1 MFPSYPTLY
10 IHTPSMNLM
19 NLLPWAK
26 EPSLS
31 DKAWSTLQY
40 PFTFTKEPSLFD
52 KAWMTV
58 RWPYD
63 IVRSP
68 IQAIASIPA
77 LSFLVIPAFS
87 SYGTSIN
94 LLFFYMTWAI
104 LIRSNDPLRVEFL
117 GTLGVR
123 ILFYIL
129 PSLGFL
135 AFDSATPNLA
145 INIKEHGESALPMGD
160 EQGGRKGRWW
170 KITLV
175 SIGNVILGI
184 AIQISLEAFFT
195 QVLHTRSLLKV
206 SAYVPMPWSIA
217 KELVLGLLLRE
228 VLTYIFHR
236 YALHSSTSP
245 RLRKLHTSWQ
255 HSLPAPFSLV
265 AHYDHPLTY
274 LIHTF
279 IPMYL
284 PAILFR
290 FHLLTYHLYLML
302 ISVEE
307 TFAFSGYNVLPSAFI
322 LGGIAR
328 RQEKHLMEGGHGNYG
343 CFGLMDFCMGT
354 SLGTDLADDVMDE
367 AGDKQVARR
376 AKGKLRR
383 AGNRVRSTRKKI
395 QYEDKEDDED
405 EEEESTEVEEEEE
418 ERPRRRRNGKK
429 SSDDYEEDAKG
440 KTPKRKPGRKK
451 KSDEDNEADNIA
463 ENEKPKSKPRK
474 LERRGSQKKKA

>member
-1 MFPSYPTLY
+1 
-10 IHTPSMNLM
+10 MNLM

-26 EPSLS
+26 EPSFS
-31 DKAWSTLQY
+31 DKAWSALQY
-40 PFTFTKEPSLFD
+40 PLTFTKEPSLFD
-52 KAWMTV
+52 KAWMTL

-123 ILFYIL
+123 IVFYIL

-145 INIKEHGESALPMGD
+145 INIKEHGETALPMGD
-160 EQGGRKGRWW
+160 EQGGRNGRWW
-170 KITLV
+170 KVTLV
-175 SIGNVILGI
+175 SIGNVMLSV
-184 AIQISLEAFFT
+184 AIQMGLEALFT
-195 QVLHTRSLLKV
+195 QVLHMRSLLKV
-206 SAYVPMPWSIA
+206 SVYVPMPWSIA
-217 KELVLGLLLRE
+217 KDLVLGLLLRE
-228 VLTYIFHR
+228 ILTYILHR
-236 YALHSSTSP
+236 YALHSSMSP
-245 RLRKLHTSWQ
+245 RLRNLHSSWQ

-279 IPMYL
+279 LPMYL

-290 FHLLTYHLYLML
+290 FHLLTYHLYLIL

-322 LGGIAR
+322 LGGMAR
-328 RQEKHLMEGGHGNYG
+328 RQEQHLMGGGHGNYG

-367 AGDKQVARR
+367 AEDKQVGRR

-383 AGNRVRSTRKKI
+383 AGNRVKSTRKKI
-395 QYEDKEDDED
+395 QYEDQDEDED
-405 EEEESTEVEEEEE
+405 EEEISTQGEEEQE
-418 ERPRRRRNGKK
+418 ERPRRRKNGKK
-429 SSDDYEEDAKG
+429 SNDDHEEEAKG

-451 KSDEDNEADNIA
+451 KSDEDNEADDIA